1 MGEQSVD
8 KRAELA
14 KLAEEV
20 DHLTDS
26 PLYAY
31 RQANHYHAVVGEG
44 DPDASLMLIGEAPG
58 EWEAKQGR
66 PFVGA
71 SGRVLDALLSHIGL
85 RRQDVYITNVV
96 KDRPPKNRNPRV
108 SEIRLYAPFLV
119 RQMAIIEPR
128 VVAPLGRFA
137 LAFVLNQLGLPTE
150 GQSITRL
157 HGQPLAAQASYG
169 PVTVVPLYHPAVALY
184 NSEQLATLQHDFEG
198 LKLHLNAAPPPASE
212 EAL

>member
-1 MGEQSVD
+1 MTPVNKQ
-8 KRAELA
+8 AELA
-14 KLAEEV
+14 RLATEV
-20 DHLTDS
+20 ENLTHS

-31 RQANHYHAVVGEG
+31 RQENHYQAVIGEG
-44 DPDASLMLIGEAPG
+44 DPDASLMFIGEAPG
-58 EWEAKQGR
+58 EWEAKRGR

-71 SGRVLDALLSHIGL
+71 SGKVLDELLSSIGL
-85 RRQDVYITNVV
+85 RRQEVYITNVV

-128 VVAPLGRFA
+128 VVAPLGRVA
-137 LAFVLNQLGLPTE
+137 LAFVLNQLGVPTE

-184 NSEQLATLQHDFEG
+184 NSEQLATLQHDFQR
-198 LKLHLNAAPPPASE
+198 LSVHLNAAPPPTSE